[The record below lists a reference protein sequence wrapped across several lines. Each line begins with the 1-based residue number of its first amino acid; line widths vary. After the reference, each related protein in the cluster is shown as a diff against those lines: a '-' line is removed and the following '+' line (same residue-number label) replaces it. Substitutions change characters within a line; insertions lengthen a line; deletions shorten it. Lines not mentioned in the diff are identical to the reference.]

1 MRPEIRLRRVIK
13 KAALPPIMRGDK
25 MSRRLTVF
33 SLAIVVSLG
42 IFFSGCGQKVEKATK
57 ATKAAKATKATKVA
71 KGKVILT
78 YGVWAQPAVIPL
90 YEEIIRRFEKKY
102 PGIKVRAQYGSG
114 GPYIE
119 KLKIELVGGSA
130 PDLWMMDGQYVYNF
144 AERGVLKNLTKWFHR
159 DMKRKDY
166 YCMDAVTDEQGR
178 IWAVP
183 YSFQS
188 YALYYNKDLF
198 DAAGLAYPTKEWT
211 WEDMVR
217 AAKKLTRP
225 EVGGK
230 RIGQFGLGGTAF
242 LISAVLARG
251 IRSVEEE
258 GGKLV
263 ARYNTPALQE
273 ALREYV
279 ELRNKD
285 KVIPSQEVLNTLG
298 TSARLFAQGRLG
310 MWLGLYYAVSVI
322 KKDNPGLRYDVALP
336 PRAMVGK
343 MRTGYYVPNI
353 FGITASASWER
364 QQAAWKFIKFF
375 SSYKIQKLFGR
386 KGQGFPFLKRAAQ
399 ALVKEHRG
407 NPAHLKVFLE
417 SIKSTVPY
425 IPSYSEG
432 RTSAYAESQG
442 KAESYLEQA
451 IVGNVS
457 VQAACRQAQRA
468 AQTILDNAK

>member
-1 MRPEIRLRRVIK
+1 
-13 KAALPPIMRGDK
+13 

-42 IFFSGCGQKVEKATK
+42 IFLSGCGQKVEKSAKATR
-57 ATKAAKATKATKVA
+57 ATKAAKVA

-159 DMKRKDY
+159 DMKGKDY

-217 AAKKLTRP
+217 AAKKLTGP
-225 EVGGK
+225 GGGGK
-230 RIGQFGLGGTAF
+230 RISQFGLGGHA
-242 LISAVLARG
+242 LQSVAILARG
-251 IRSVEEE
+251 IRPVEEK

-263 ARYNTPALQE
+263 AQYTTPAFQE

-279 ELRNKD
+279 ELLNKD
-285 KVIPSQEVLNTLG
+285 KVIPSQEVLQTFTG
-298 TSARLFAQGRLG
+298 TSARLFAQGKLG

-322 KKDNPGLRYDVALP
+322 KQNNPGLRYDVALP
-336 PRAMVGK
+336 PRAMAGK
-343 MRTGYYVPNI
+343 MRAGYYLPNV
-353 FGITASASWER
+353 FGITASASWKR

-407 NPAHLKVFLE
+407 NPVHLKVFLE

-425 IPSYSEG
+425 MPSYSLG